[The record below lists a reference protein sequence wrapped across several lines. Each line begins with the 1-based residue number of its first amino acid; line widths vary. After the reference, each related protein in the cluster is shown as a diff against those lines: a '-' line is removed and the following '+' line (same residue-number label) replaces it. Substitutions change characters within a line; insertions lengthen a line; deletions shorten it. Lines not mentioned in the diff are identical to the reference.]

1 MPHSSG
7 GGSHGGGTHSG
18 GSHGSSGGPRI
29 SSHYFAGARRF
40 RKHHISTGSDEYVYA
55 TSKPQKAGLGNII
68 FVSVFGAAFLI
79 FGFVGILS
87 DRPNKL
93 KTQSWETAAVY
104 DDIGI
109 IDDKDD
115 LIESLMDFQDI
126 TGICPVVYTTYDDI
140 WTGQYDDLEDYA
152 YSVYVD
158 NYSDEFHFVI
168 VYSIPESD
176 VPLLKYAD
184 IGVADFS
191 WEAIQ
196 GDDTD
201 KILTETTFMHFAEKV
216 HLELNRGKNP
226 GKAFAYGFDY
236 LNDRF
241 EDQLKPGSTSW
252 IMSIVLSCVPLM
264 LVASV
269 FVLILSLNI
278 TRYKKEKDIEYEE
291 VPLDV
296 DAKDPN
302 QSLNTAVT
310 GSNRYKEFHYDLS
323 KGGPVPKAA
332 KTLTVAVTVPF
343 TVVGLILTA
352 AGFGTASS
360 SDRFTGIFMIIFGLV
375 WTIIS
380 VFTLIKMVTS
390 FAKADK
396 EANAAPLTAEYP
408 KAEYPDVKP
417 VNTTPPAPSVN
428 QTEFDPQ
435 FFNNAKSNIEDDDED
450 YKRMKRK
457 GFE

>member
-7 GGSHGGGTHSG
+7 GGSHGGGTHG
-18 GSHGSSGGPRI
+18 GSHGGSSGARV
-29 SSHYFAGARRF
+29 STHYFTGARRY
-40 RKHHISTGSDEYVYA
+40 RKHHISTGTDEYVYA
-55 TSKPQKAGLGNII
+55 TSKPQKTGLGNII
-68 FVSVFGAAFLI
+68 FISVFGAAFMV
-79 FGFVGILS
+79 FGFAGILS

-93 KTQSWETAAVY
+93 KTESWETAAVY
-104 DDIGI
+104 DDIEI

-115 LIESLMDFQDI
+115 LIESMQDFQDI
-126 TGICPVVYTTYDDI
+126 TGICPVLYTTYDDDWI
-140 WTGQYDDLEDYA
+140 GQYDDLEDYA

-226 GKAFAYGFDY
+226 GKAFSDGFEY
-236 LNDRF
+236 LNDRLD
-241 EDQLKPGSTSW
+241 DQLKPGSTSR
-252 IMSIVLSCVPLM
+252 IMSIVLSCIPLM
-264 LVASV
+264 LVAGV

-278 TRYKKEKDIEYEE
+278 TRYKKEKDIKYEE

-296 DAKDPN
+296 GVKYPN
-302 QSLNTAVT
+302 HSLSTAVT
-310 GSNRYKEFHYDLS
+310 GSNHYKEFHYDLT

-332 KTLTVAVTVPF
+332 KTLTVAITVPF
-343 TVVGLILTA
+343 IIVGIILTVS
-352 AGFGTASS
+352 GIGTASS

-375 WTIIS
+375 WTFFS
-380 VFTLIKMVTS
+380 AFTLIKMVTA
-390 FAKADK
+390 FAKEDKKADT
-396 EANAAPLTAEYP
+396 APLTAEYP
-408 KAEYPDVKP
+408 KTEYPDVKP
-417 VNTTPPAPSVN
+417 VNSTVPSSSVDR
-428 QTEFDPQ
+428 TEFDSQ
-435 FFNNAKSNIEDDDED
+435 FFDNAKSNIEDDEEE
-450 YKRMKRK
+450 YRRMKRK
-457 GFE
+457 GYE

>member
-7 GGSHGGGTHSG
+7 GGSHGGGTHG
-18 GSHGSSGGPRI
+18 GSHGGSSGPRV
-29 SSHYFAGARRF
+29 STHYFAGSRRY
-40 RKHHISTGSDEYVYA
+40 RKHHISTGRDEYVYA
-55 TSKPQKAGLGNII
+55 TSKPQKTGLSSII
-68 FVSVFGAAFLI
+68 FIAVFGIAFMGI
-79 FGFVGILS
+79 GFFGILS

-115 LIESLMDFQDI
+115 LIESMMDFQDI

-140 WTGQYDDLEDYA
+140 WIGQYDDLEDYA
-152 YSVYVD
+152 YSVYVN

-226 GKAFAYGFDY
+226 GKAFAYGFEY
-236 LNDRF
+236 LNDKLD
-241 EDQLKPGSTSW
+241 DQLKPGSRVR
-252 IMSIVLSCVPLM
+252 IMSIVLSCVPLL
-264 LVASV
+264 LVAGV
-269 FVLILSLNI
+269 FGLFIILSVE
-278 TRYKKEKDIEYEE
+278 RYKKEKDIEYEE
-291 VPLDV
+291 VPMDV
-296 DAKDPN
+296 DVKDPN
-302 QSLNTAVT
+302 QVLNSAVT
-310 GSNRYKEFHYDLS
+310 GNYRSKEFHYDLS

-332 KTLTVAVTVPF
+332 KTLTIAVTVPF
-343 TVVGLILTA
+343 IVVGLILTA

-360 SDRFTGIFMIIFGLV
+360 ADRFTGIFMIIFGLF
-375 WTIIS
+375 WTFFS

-396 EANAAPLTAEYP
+396 EADAAPLTAEYP
-408 KAEYPDVKP
+408 KAEYPDVKQ

-435 FFNNAKSNIEDDDED
+435 FFNNAKSNIEDDEEE

-457 GFE
+457 GYE